1 MIALDKVRIPNE
13 VVVNLFPYTLLGLQL
28 QSRKMTDKEKSLI
41 NSKGNVDRED
51 NVIIPNI
58 VVSSYLESG
67 ENLTDGSGNVS
78 TEKDNVT
85 ETSDLKTSKSVLHD
99 KSELKRVKLSRA
111 NRAKKESKS
120 KSSVQSWQKTFV
132 KKQSERQI
140 KKDKVLSRLIKTSVE
155 ANNSPKQSAIPK
167 KTPNLESKT
176 KTPNLETKTKTPNL
190 ESKTKTNS
198 HASQKPSEAVPPR
211 IKTDF
216 NDVKKE
222 HVESGKDGKK
232 ENTEKSKEES
242 PKRIIGVQDKPDEN
256 REKDVKL
263 KKDGDKKEKEDP
275 IKAKLAEIFK
285 KQKEKMEVR
294 NAPSKRHLK
303 VPRGKV
309 ISKKSTET
317 TMETKRLQKNEDS
330 TEIRE
335 EHVSSH
341 DSFKKRQQYGDDL
354 RKRIRKKSNLDESNT
369 RVVFNQTFGR
379 RKESVNNIQTL
390 VKEEK
395 KAKRQVS
402 FSSSGLPKYSSSLA
416 HFDQDNSFARFHE
429 SSNMSSMKSGKVGE
443 KLSAVVK
450 PMPSRNVATSQSA
463 GMENQRHRVIRSPTF
478 TKEAPEVLQFNR
490 NRHTGIQRHLGKDD
504 YRQNARLLG
513 SKLKYKPH
521 IHRRSD
527 TNESVHLYT
536 EVNVPVKREYQRNFD
551 SFVLLDKNFEDA
563 ENIGENSTPEQ
574 TIYKTQ
580 RRWTQNTIETKSVP
594 EISSR
599 KSSRKLSLKSETNS
613 KYSTTPMLEIVFQPD
628 KGDVYVSETKEQ
640 TKVYIKSGK
649 VSAFLHRSPSA
660 PTDVSSGE
668 KDIVRRSK
676 VFLKVVTL
684 KTDINVRKKYSQF
697 WKKWKLIFSNL
708 TYLG

>member
-28 QSRKMTDKEKSLI
+28 QSRKMNDKEKSLI
-41 NSKGNVDRED
+41 NSKDNVDRED
-51 NVIIPNI
+51 NVIPII

-67 ENLTDGSGNVS
+67 EILTGGSGNVS

-99 KSELKRVKLSRA
+99 KSELKKVKLSRA

-140 KKDKVLSRLIKTSVE
+140 KRDKVLSRLIKTSVE
-155 ANNSPKQSAIPK
+155 ANNSPKKSAIPK

-176 KTPNLETKTKTPNL
+176 KTPNPEP
-190 ESKTKTNS
+190 KTKTNS
-198 HASQKPSEAVPPR
+198 PASQKPSEAVPPR
-211 IKTDF
+211 IKADI

-222 HVESGKDGKK
+222 HVESEKDGKIK
-232 ENTEKSKEES
+232 KIEKSKEES
-242 PKRIIGVQDKPDEN
+242 PKRIKGVQDKPDEN

-263 KKDGDKKEKEDP
+263 KKDGDKKVKEDP
-275 IKAKLAEIFK
+275 IKAKLAEILK

-317 TMETKRLQKNEDS
+317 TMETKRLQKDEDS

-429 SSNMSSMKSGKVGE
+429 SSNVSSMKSGKVGE

-450 PMPSRNVATSQSA
+450 PMPSRNATTSQSA

-504 YRQNARLLG
+504 YRQNARLLD

-628 KGDVYVSETKEQ
+628 KGDVYVSESKEQ

-660 PTDVSSGE
+660 PTDVPSGE

-684 KTDINVRKKYSQF
+684 KTDINFGEKKYSQF
-697 WKKWKLIFSNL
+697 RKKWKIISSNL

>member
-41 NSKGNVDRED
+41 NSKDNVDRED

-78 TEKDNVT
+78 IEKDNVT

-155 ANNSPKQSAIPK
+155 ANNSPKKSAIPK
-167 KTPNLESKT
+167 KTPNLESNTKTPNPEPKT

-190 ESKTKTNS
+190 VPNTKTKS
-198 HASQKPSEAVPPR
+198 QASQKPSEAVPPR
-211 IKTDF
+211 IKADI

-242 PKRIIGVQDKPDEN
+242 PKRRKGVQDKPDEN

-263 KKDGDKKEKEDP
+263 KKDGDKIENEDP
-275 IKAKLAEIFK
+275 IKAKLAEILK
-285 KQKEKMEVR
+285 KQKEKMEFR

-303 VPRGKV
+303 VPQGKV

-335 EHVSSH
+335 GHVSSH

-402 FSSSGLPKYSSSLA
+402 FSSSGLPKFSSSMA
-416 HFDQDNSFARFHE
+416 HLDKDNSFARFHE

-450 PMPSRNVATSQSA
+450 PMPSRNATTSQSA

-504 YRQNARLLG
+504 YRQNARLLD

-684 KTDINVRKKYSQF
+684 KTDINVGEK
-697 WKKWKLIFSNL
+697 I
-708 TYLG
+708 